1 MIFRRN
7 KNKYKAVFLI
17 KREGSY
23 CIVKKKRFIPSRLNI
38 RYKKGSY
45 PIDVSIP
52 TYIKGLKMFYFIE
65 VDKTQLFFAKNK
77 NESMISPKIIDMIM
91 SQKIVSQLTSNL
103 GGSAL
108 KMSILTL
115 IFGGIMGALIGYIVA
130 GYV

>member
-1 MIFRRN
+1 MRFRRN
-7 KNKYKAVFLI
+7 KNKYKAIFLI
-17 KREGSY
+17 KREGSFA
-23 CIVKKKRFIPSRLNI
+23 ITGKKRFRPSKTNI
-38 RYKKGSY
+38 RFRKGSY

-65 VDKTQLFFAKNK
+65 VDKTQLFFSKNK

-115 IFGGIMGALIGYIVA
+115 IFGGIMGALIGFIVA

>member
-7 KNKYKAVFLI
+7 KNKYKAIFLI

-23 CIVKKKRFIPSRLNI
+23 AITGKKRFRPSKINI
-38 RYKKGSY
+38 RFRKGSY

-115 IFGGIMGALIGYIVA
+115 IFGGIMGALIGFIVA
-130 GYV
+130 GYI